1 MANPDPPVAYHY
13 RLACYVGPHGNV
25 RESPLEGWATF
36 ADIFNRRPDQFRYA
50 IAQGVPLVLTTIS
63 CTRDVVTAADEP
75 AGAFICWDLY
85 TDDLARGRGLTRR
98 GFMHTP
104 APLWTSDSL
113 DGLVMKAIALY
124 DQA

>member
-1 MANPDPPVAYHY
+1 MANPDPVIAFHY
-13 RLACYVGPHGNV
+13 RLECYVGPHGSV

-50 IAQGVPLVLTTIS
+50 IAQGVALKLEKPGEAT
-63 CTRDVVTAADEP
+63 VVAEHEP
-75 AGAFICWDLY
+75 AGAYICWDLY
-85 TDDLARGRGLTRR
+85 TDDLARGRQLTRR

-124 DQA
+124 DQT